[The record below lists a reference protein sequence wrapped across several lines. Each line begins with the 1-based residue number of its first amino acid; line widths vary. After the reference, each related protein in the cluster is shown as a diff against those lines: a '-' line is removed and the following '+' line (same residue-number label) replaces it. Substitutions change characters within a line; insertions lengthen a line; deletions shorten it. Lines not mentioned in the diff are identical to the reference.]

1 MDVEFEGD
9 GVGAS
14 LRRCRGVVAILGNF
28 AAEDWRC
35 SGNPNRLSERTKDFL
50 NFTEF
55 FDFTVLRIH
64 FGDSLGFYC
73 RFETGEEIILLLVQR
88 RLNVLAWV

>member
-35 SGNPNRLSERTKDFL
+35 SGNPNRLSERTKDF
-50 NFTEF
+50 FGI
-55 FDFTVLRIH
+55 FD
-64 FGDSLGFYC
+64 LGFYL
-73 RFETGEEIILLLVQR
+73 FTF
-88 RLNVLAWV
+88 